1 MPLLYLS
8 NPELFYAPE
17 GLVVGAKYPHS
28 IDPACAISLGKGVI
42 FRSRSDKA
50 YIHPPTT
57 HRGASQPEVH
67 KTALTAWLRHD
78 IHDIEVDLLDPE
90 LEETKNLNDYADTVD
105 RIFGVSTTNR
115 RIVILPPRAVI
126 SPRTMFG
133 RISMISGLLNSGDM
147 VWHDQGSFDTLAKT
161 TLEPGDIVA
170 AEGSIANS
178 IANTSISGTLVFL
191 EQTCARNS
199 FTFPVGE

>member
-1 MPLLYLS
+1 
-8 NPELFYAPE
+8 
-17 GLVVGAKYPHS
+17 
-28 IDPACAISLGKGVI
+28 
-42 FRSRSDKA
+42 
-50 YIHPPTT
+50 
-57 HRGASQPEVH
+57 
-67 KTALTAWLRHD
+67 
-78 IHDIEVDLLDPE
+78 
-90 LEETKNLNDYADTVD
+90 
-105 RIFGVSTTNR
+105 
-115 RIVILPPRAVI
+115 
-126 SPRTMFG
+126 
-133 RISMISGLLNSGDM
+133 MISGLLNSGDM